1 MAQKRNYA
9 TKQEGSTK
17 VDPFWNYRDIKDMMD
32 WFINHE
38 QYDNYL
44 TFMFGLLMGRR
55 IGDTLSIK
63 WENLYHKN
71 GRIRDEIFFKEQKT
85 SKSSEVFI
93 SEMMKNVI
101 SFYIDKTGKNP
112 MNSYNDYVFL
122 YNPREKWIKR
132 EHDYFY
138 ELDEDDSEKIVDN
151 WAKYLNKDISEKRKE
166 SIIEDYIKQC
176 NSKNKRKTIYK
187 RLQDYLYYYVE
198 YMDIEKSQQDVY
210 RKQLVLAAKEI
221 GLKYPVS
228 THSTRKTFGRI
239 TKIIHPNDI
248 YCMQTLQDMFEHA
261 TEEQTRDYIGISKEK
276 KREYYQDIG
285 DVIQRVATGDEEI
298 LINNSP
304 IVSLRH
310 EDIRKIIMFCIQEN
324 GSEIELFNHAMDMI
338 DELKIKNI

>member
-1 MAQKRNYA
+1 
-9 TKQEGSTK
+9 
-17 VDPFWNYRDIKDMMD
+17 
-32 WFINHE
+32 
-38 QYDNYL
+38 
-44 TFMFGLLMGRR
+44 
-55 IGDTLSIK
+55 
-63 WENLYHKN
+63 
-71 GRIRDEIFFKEQKT
+71 
-85 SKSSEVFI
+85 
-93 SEMMKNVI
+93 MMKNVI
-101 SFYIDKTGKNP
+101 LFYIIKTEKNP
-112 MNSYNDYVFL
+112 IDLYGDYVFT

-132 EHDYFY
+132 KDDFFY
-138 ELDEDDSEKIVDN
+138 KTKEEDNRKIIDD

-166 SIIEDYIKQC
+166 SIIEDYNKQC

-198 YMDIEKSQQDVY
+198 YMDVEKSQQDAY
-210 RKQLVLAAKEI
+210 RKQLVLAAKEVGI
-221 GLKYPVS
+221 KYPVS

-239 TKIIHPNDI
+239 TKVIHPNDI

-285 DVIQRVATGDEEI
+285 NVIQRVADGEEDI

-324 GSEIELFNHAMDMI
+324 GNEIELFNHAMNMI

>member
-138 ELDEDDSEKIVDN
+138 ESDEEDNEKIVDN

-324 GSEIELFNHAMDMI
+324 GSEIELFNRAMNMI

>member
-17 VDPFWNYRDIKDMMD
+17 VDPFWNYKDIKDMMD
-32 WFINHE
+32 WFINHK

-71 GRIRDEIFFKEQKT
+71 GRIREEVFFKEQKT
-85 SKSSEVFI
+85 GKTSEVFI
-93 SEMMKNVI
+93 SEMMQNVI
-101 SFYIDKTGKNP
+101 NFYIDKTKKNP
-112 MNSYNDYVFL
+112 IDLYDDYVFT

-132 EHDYFY
+132 K
-138 ELDEDDSEKIVDN
+138 DDSFYKGNEEEYEKIIDD
-151 WAKYLNKDISEKRKE
+151 WAEYLNKDIGEKRKKA
-166 SIIEDYIKQC
+166 IIEDYIKQL
-176 NSKNKRKTIYK
+176 NSKNKRKTIY
-187 RLQDYLYYYVE
+187 RRFQDYLYYYVE

-210 RKQLVLAAKEI
+210 RKQLVLAAKEV

-276 KREYYQDIG
+276 KREFYQDIG
-285 DVIQRVATGDEEI
+285 NVISKVSNGEEEI
-298 LINNSP
+298 LVNNSP
-304 IVSLRH
+304 IVSLSH
-310 EDIRKIIMFCIQEN
+310 ENIREILMFCIKEKGN
-324 GSEIELFNHAMDMI
+324 EIEVFNEAMGMI

>member
-17 VDPFWNYRDIKDMMD
+17 VDPFWNYKDIKDMMD
-32 WFINHE
+32 WFINRE

-138 ELDEDDSEKIVDN
+138 ESDEEDSAKIVDD
-151 WAKYLNKDISEKRKE
+151 WTKYLNKDISEKRKE

-198 YMDIEKSQQDVY
+198 YMDIEKSQQDAY
-210 RKQLVLAAKEI
+210 RKQLVLAAKEV

-239 TKIIHPNDI
+239 TKVIHPNDI

-324 GSEIELFNHAMDMI
+324 GSEIELFNRAMNMI